1 MADEYIEVLRK
12 KYEGRK
18 ILVASPS
25 SGRLD
30 HRFYDSFLD
39 MVQASAPVVSMR
51 KAWAMGS
58 RITSARN
65 GIVDH
70 AQMVRC
76 TDILWIDDDTKFPVN
91 GLIRLLEHDKDIVC
105 ATTCSRDGVNKEPI
119 GVALKAAPGSQLM
132 LMERV
137 GMPFMLT
144 KMSVFEK
151 LRKPYFAEP
160 PVWMMNDIIPTY
172 YKEDDVL
179 GEDTYFCMNARA
191 AGFDIWCDGSL
202 SLEIGHIGSNVNYI
216 RQAIPVVASQVDIE
230 LGTGPVANDKY
241 LENPILAEQN
251 EQAAHRA
258 VDGVGE

>member
-1 MADEYIEVLRK
+1 MAEEDNHVVELQT
-12 KYEGRK
+12 KYKDRK

-39 MVQASAPVVSMR
+39 MVQATAPIVTLR

-70 AQMVRC
+70 ARMVGC
-76 TDILWIDDDTKFPVN
+76 TDILWIDDDTKFPLN

-105 ATTCSRDGVNKEPI
+105 ATTCSRSGSDNTPI
-119 GVALKAAPGSQLM
+119 GVALEGQDGQTLVK
-132 LMERV
+132 MERV
-137 GMPFMLT
+137 GFPFMLT
-144 KMSVFEK
+144 KMSVFDK

-160 PVWMMNDIIPTY
+160 PVWMFN
-172 YKEDDVL
+172 KEISTRYEETDVL
-179 GEDTYFCMNARA
+179 GEDTYFCLNARA

-202 SLEIGHIGSNVNYI
+202 SLEIGHIGVRVYYI
-216 RQAIPVVASQVDIE
+216 ENAIPALPAKADITLGDQINDNPADFAPPAS
-230 LGTGPVANDKY
+230 A
-241 LENPILAEQN
+241 
-251 EQAAHRA
+251 
-258 VDGVGE
+258 